1 MNARYVSSVW
11 NVGLELMGDGLE
23 KREIERVMRRLMRGE
38 EEEEMRQRATDLKK
52 KVEVCVNEGGSF
64 YNSLNDLIE
73 FVFSV
78 IAKMI
83 ISSSY
88 IQ

>member
-11 NVGLELMGDGLE
+11 NVGLELVGDRLE
-23 KREIERVMRRLMRGE
+23 RREIERVMRRLMRGE
-38 EEEEMRQRATDLKK
+38 EEEEMRQRAADLKK

-73 FVFSV
+73 FIFSV